1 MAGMFLFQGDPMK
14 KIKVNKRVL
23 RRLKR
28 IRVDLGKRCILI
40 SIGFVGVNRK
50 SVLCP
55 EWKGPS
61 SWLKNCYVCSEY
73 FPKVKTHTDMT
84 HACPCYLYTPAYLI
98 RRLTQI
104 IQDSEDRN

>member
-1 MAGMFLFQGDPMK
+1 MK
-14 KIKVNKRVL
+14 KTIVNKRVL

-28 IRVDLGKRCILI
+28 IRDDLEIHGR
-40 SIGFVGVNRK
+40 SD
-50 SVLCP
+50 LCP

-61 SWLKNCYVCSEY
+61 SWLNNCYACSEY